1 MDYRQTGKGRGCA
14 RPNNE
19 TARKALGWGL
29 AAAASVAWHAAALAA
44 PVATLAATL
53 AAALAFGAY
62 NGIAKGGAL

>member
-14 RPNNE
+14 QPQNE
-19 TARKALGWGL
+19 KARKALKWGL

-53 AAALAFGAY
+53 AAALAFGASE
-62 NGIAKGGAL
+62 GMKGGAL

>member
-14 RPNNE
+14 QPKNE

-53 AAALAFGAY
+53 AAALAFGAVE
-62 NGIAKGGAL
+62 GMKGGAL